1 LSKSQLYAAFQCASR
16 QSLFDALSKGFSL
29 NGFSY
34 YIKDGNLNCS
44 AKLVNNLPVLFYF
57 TAPENASSLKVT
69 YKVPV
74 APLKPL
80 IEDAIRLILTR

>member
-1 LSKSQLYAAFQCASR
+1 M
-16 QSLFDALSKGFSL
+16 

-34 YIKDGNLNCS
+34 YIKDGNLNCN

-57 TAPENASSLKVT
+57 AAPENASSLKVN
-69 YKVPV
+69 YKFPV